1 MFVRMNCKECNQK
14 RKDELYQV
22 FGALAQREKMQI
34 EEVGDEVQIYAC
46 PEGIIHI
53 LEEDDQIIIEANTRH
68 AGCGFHAFVV
78 EFCCDVQEEIEGE
91 YDLQDDLDY
100 ASNHDF
106 QRLFQIYEDE
116 ITYLKD
122 LLIKNPEIRTQ
133 NYLYESTYILPL
145 EKDQRI
151 PTAIGDLDLKDFAN
165 RSEMELMDSFYVWN
179 DWEKNARFYKNAA
192 LLLLAKEGV
201 GPFTTMDEKTIK
213 YADEICDYIELAYQ
227 WNPDTSL
234 PVKAYQDLC
243 AILGRENQLKSPIE
257 MEEETIQY
265 RNSEVYH
272 LWEDFK
278 LVAHGASQR
287 SIDPVNEAL
296 CLTSPYQKIDQWDW
310 FIMASKKDAI
320 LERKEELLKEEMKSY
335 QNKKIAMITYK
346 DTVDTIEAI
355 LQDKDKFLYF
365 HCVVF
370 DPKDLSYIQ
379 QCIKESGFLD

>member
-1 MFVRMNCKECNQK
+1 MFVRMICKECNQK

-46 PEGIIHI
+46 PEGTIHI
-53 LEEDDQIIIEANTRH
+53 LEKEDQIIIEANTRH

-78 EFCCDVQEEIEGE
+78 EFCCDVQEEIEGN
-91 YDLQDDLDY
+91 YDLQDDLEY
-100 ASNHDF
+100 ANNHDF
-106 QRLFQIYEDE
+106 QNLTHIYEDE

-122 LLIKNPEIRTQ
+122 LLIKNPEVRSQ
-133 NYLYESTYILPL
+133 NHLYESTYILPL

-151 PTAIGDLDLKDFAN
+151 PTAIGDMDLKEFAN
-165 RSEMELMDSFYVWN
+165 RSEMDLMDAFYVWN
-179 DWEKNARFYKNAA
+179 DWEKNDRFYKNAA

-201 GPFTTMDEKTIK
+201 GLYTTMDERTMK
-213 YADEICDYIELAYQ
+213 YADVICDYIELAYQ
-227 WNPDTSL
+227 WNPDIPL

-243 AILGRENQLKSPIE
+243 SYLGRHNLLKSPID

-265 RNSEVYH
+265 RKSEVYH
-272 LWEDFK
+272 LWEDLK
-278 LVAHGASQR
+278 IVAHGASQR

-296 CLTSPYQKIDQWDW
+296 CLSSPYQQIDQWDW
-310 FIMASKKDAI
+310 LIVASEKDKIIEKKD
-320 LERKEELLKEEMKSY
+320 ELLNAEMKLY
-335 QNKKIAMITYK
+335 KDKKIAMITYK
-346 DTVDTIEAI
+346 DNVDTIEAI
-355 LQDKDKFLYF
+355 LQKKDRIIYF